1 MGNAT
6 RLLADR
12 IAHERW
18 FWGIVRSAVDVLLI
32 MLLFSR
38 QSLTP
43 LCSLG
48 SRSGLH
54 LVQSTSSRTAS
65 RPFPLVAKNVLNR
78 RTSKC
83 TERWFGM
90 SRRLVHA
97 WLREQ
102 LPRAAPARRAASLWL
117 E

>member
-54 LVQSTSSRTAS
+54 LVQSTSTQTTT

-83 TERWFGM
+83 TERWGGGA
-90 SRRLVHA
+90 RRGGRA
-97 WLREQ
+97 GRRGRR
-102 LPRAAPARRAASLWL
+102 PGAAPAR
-117 E
+117 